1 MRIGLV
7 PPPEKV
13 TRTGGKTKN
22 EKTHRYGGPISGAT
36 QVAPLF
42 YWRRL
47 HCANGVLPGLFQGGL
62 FRALAHAG
70 DEIAG
75 VDVDVLAGDAGSEI
89 RAQEGGCVA
98 DLLNRDVT
106 LQR

>member
-13 TRTGGKTKN
+13 TRTGVKTKN
-22 EKTHRYGGPISGAT
+22 EKTHRYG
-36 QVAPLF
+36 APLF

-75 VDVDVLAGDAGSEI
+75 VDIHVLAGDAGGEI
-89 RAQEGGCVA
+89 RAQESGGVA
-98 DLLNRDVT
+98 DLLDGDVT